1 MLQPALVQGQEHHPA
16 LSPAQENRAQRAA
29 ERGNALLSRAGGRSK
44 SSRVELLGIGAA
56 TLLDPRLSAEAES
69 AEAKG
74 EDGMRDEHAEARRTS
89 LSGVEPAFAD
99 TKH

>member
-1 MLQPALVQGQEHHPA
+1 MQGQEHHPA